1 MSSLHNK
8 CFKVSLHI
16 LIIHSSFKYR
26 ETVKFFLMKK
36 SVSTFKKKI
45 SESLK
50 GVSTIKP
57 VGIDNHYF
65 VFTFWKKNSSVEF
78 VIKAFI
84 YL

>member
-1 MSSLHNK
+1 
-8 CFKVSLHI
+8 
-16 LIIHSSFKYR
+16 
-26 ETVKFFLMKK
+26 MKK